1 MTELIRASGRDPEAV
16 IAEIKA
22 WTKLVDEQELVFDSD
37 PRKTSNAG
45 LTQARPDG
53 TVLPPTDISDD
64 NPAEE

>member
-1 MTELIRASGRDPEAV
+1 M
-16 IAEIKA
+16 
-22 WTKLVDEQELVFDSD
+22 DEQELVFDSD